1 MPPRRASGAARK
13 GSLLPARSARCYP
26 LGVETGIA
34 YALAAALFWGTS
46 PVLVKRGLRHSNVS
60 AAVLLQQVGSV
71 LTLVLIMVLPFG
83 EATLRMPWSAAGV
96 FVSVGL
102 VGSFLGRTFVLK
114 GIDEIGASKAQSISN
129 SAPLLTA
136 VYAIVLLGETA
147 TPIILIGVVLIVTG
161 LLIITRGTPDD
172 KVTGRPVSYRAFLN
186 PLLSII
192 FFGFGPIL
200 KKVAMLAGGTAVPG
214 ALITHL
220 TGLLLIFLFGRV
232 LHIEWREGIRVS
244 GDSYFFLLLSGF
256 VPGRGLHP
264 DLSGGGPCPGHHR
277 RPHLERPT
285 ADHLL
290 AGAVDPEGGR
300 NRNPQ
305 GRPGRCPGG
314 GRGVLPLSV
323 AWVGLRSPGSLYED
337 ARVSCRRQGG

>member
-1 MPPRRASGAARK
+1 M
-13 GSLLPARSARCYP
+13 
-26 LGVETGIA
+26 ETGIA

-60 AAVLLQQVGSV
+60 AAVLLLQVGSV

-147 TPIILIGVVLIVTG
+147 TPDHPHR
-161 LLIITRGTPDD
+161 RGFDRHRAADHYPRNPRRQGHRT
-172 KVTGRPVSYRAFLN
+172 PVSYKAFLN

-214 ALITHL
+214 ALITHI

-232 LHIEWREGIRVS
+232 LHIEMEGRDT
-244 GDSYFFLLLSGF
+244 GLRRQLLLPPPVRF

-264 DLSGGGPCPGHHR
+264 DLSGGGLRPGHHR
-277 RPHLERPT
+277 RPHLERAT

-290 AGAVDPEGGR
+290 AGAVDPE
-300 NRNPQ
+300 
-305 GRPGRCPGG
+305 
-314 GRGVLPLSV
+314 RG
-323 AWVGLRSPGSLYED
+323 
-337 ARVSCRRQGG
+337 

>member
-1 MPPRRASGAARK
+1 MAGTTRGRPRVKPGVTYAADGQK
-13 GSLLPARSARCYP
+13 DPQEADHLWLLPARTARCYP

-71 LTLVLIMVLPFG
+71 LTLVLIMVLPFS

-172 KVTGRPVSYRAFLN
+172 KVTGRPVSYKAFLN

-232 LHIEWREGIRVS
+232 LRIEWREGIRVS
-244 GDSYFFLLLSGF
+244 GDSYFFLLLSGLF
-256 VPGRGLHP
+256 QGVGSILTYLAVAYAPAIIVAPIWNVQPLITFSLARLILRGDETVTLK
-264 DLSGGGPCPGHHR
+264 DG
-277 RPHLERPT
+277 
-285 ADHLL
+285 L
-290 AGAVDPEGGR
+290 AAVLVVAGVFFLF
-300 NRNPQ
+300 Q
-305 GRPGRCPGG
+305 S
-314 GRGVLPLSV
+314 RG
-323 AWVGLRSPGSLYED
+323 
-337 ARVSCRRQGG
+337 

>member
-1 MPPRRASGAARK
+1 M
-13 GSLLPARSARCYP
+13 
-26 LGVETGIA
+26 ETGIA

-60 AAVLLQQVGSV
+60 AAVLQQQVGSV

-83 EATLRMPWSAAGV
+83 EATLRMPWTAAGV

-114 GIDEIGASKAQSISN
+114 GIDEVGASKAQSISN

-136 VYAIVLLGETA
+136 VYAILLLGETA

-172 KVTGRPVSYRAFLN
+172 KVTGRPVSYKAFLN

-214 ALITHL
+214 ALITHI

-232 LHIEWREGIRVS
+232 LRIEWREGIWIS
-244 GDSYFFLLLSGF
+244 GDSYVFLLLSGF
-256 VPGRGLHP
+256 FQGVGSILTYLAVAHAPAIIVAPIWNVQALITFSLARLILRG
-264 DLSGGGPCPGHHR
+264 DETVTVKDG
-277 RPHLERPT
+277 
-285 ADHLL
+285 L
-290 AGAVDPEGGR
+290 AAVLVVAGVFFLF
-300 NRNPQ
+300 Q
-305 GRPGRCPGG
+305 S
-314 GRGVLPLSV
+314 RG
-323 AWVGLRSPGSLYED
+323 
-337 ARVSCRRQGG
+337 

>member
-1 MPPRRASGAARK
+1 M
-13 GSLLPARSARCYP
+13 
-26 LGVETGIA
+26 ETGIA
-34 YALAAALFWGTS
+34 YALAAALFWGSS

-83 EATLRMPWSAAGV
+83 EATLRMPWTAAGV

-147 TPIILIGVVLIVTG
+147 TPLILVGVVLIVTG

-172 KVTGRPVSYRAFLN
+172 GGSGRPVSYRAFLN
-186 PLLSII
+186 PLLSIV

-214 ALITHL
+214 ALITHI
-220 TGLLLIFLFGRV
+220 TGLLLIFLFGRA
-232 LHIEWREGIRVS
+232 LRIDWREGIWIS
-244 GDSYFFLLLSGF
+244 GDSYFFLLLSGLF
-256 VPGRGLHP
+256 QGVGSILTYLAVAHAPAIIVAPIWNVQALITFSLARLILRG
-264 DLSGGGPCPGHHR
+264 DETVTVKDG
-277 RPHLERPT
+277 
-285 ADHLL
+285 L
-290 AGAVDPEGGR
+290 AAVLVVAGVFFLF
-300 NRNPQ
+300 Q
-305 GRPGRCPGG
+305 S
-314 GRGVLPLSV
+314 RG
-323 AWVGLRSPGSLYED
+323 
-337 ARVSCRRQGG
+337 

>member
-1 MPPRRASGAARK
+1 MSSQVTDNKEVGGRL
-13 GSLLPARSARCYP
+13 LLPAPSTRCYP
-26 LGVETGIA
+26 LRVETGIA

-83 EATLRMPWSAAGV
+83 EATLRMPWTAAGV

-114 GIDEIGASKAQSISN
+114 GIDEVGASKAQSISN

-147 TPIILIGVVLIVTG
+147 TPLILVGVVLIVTG

-186 PLLSII
+186 PLLSIV

-214 ALITHL
+214 ALITHI

-232 LHIEWREGIRVS
+232 LRIEWREGILDLGRQ
-244 GDSYFFLLLSGF
+244 LLSSCSCPDS
-256 VPGRGLHP
+256 VPGGGVDP
-264 DLSGGGPCPGHHR
+264 DLSRGGAMP
-277 RPHLERPT
+277 RPSSSRPSGT
-285 ADHLL
+285 
-290 AGAVDPEGGR
+290 
-300 NRNPQ
+300 
-305 GRPGRCPGG
+305 
-314 GRGVLPLSV
+314 
-323 AWVGLRSPGSLYED
+323 
-337 ARVSCRRQGG
+337 CRR